1 VKPRLCPAW
10 RRHRIRAGVPLAPE
24 ESRGAAPPTTI
35 RHQDSAASRLGET
48 PGCARSSRTAQL
60 GARRHVV
67 SRRNGR
73 ILMANAQAARPFGY
87 SADELLGERVDTLV
101 PNLLPATSSRRGTG
115 PARPGGEGRPDVPGP
130 SSEAGR
136 AGAGGGVRGGLA
148 RELHEGTAQ
157 RLAALAMRLASP
169 AQASRGSPR
178 RADERWARHA
188 PSPDSAW
195 ARFAASPSRSAS
207 APPPIRASAL

>member
-1 VKPRLCPAW
+1 MEQ
-10 RRHRIRAGVPLAPE
+10 RRRRPSGIRIRRRP
-24 ESRGAAPPTTI
+24 
-35 RHQDSAASRLGET
+35 DSARL
-48 PGCARSSRTAQL
+48 PGAPGLQELLDSAPD
-60 GARRHVV
+60 AMIV

-73 ILMANAQAARPFGY
+73 ILMANAQAARLFGY